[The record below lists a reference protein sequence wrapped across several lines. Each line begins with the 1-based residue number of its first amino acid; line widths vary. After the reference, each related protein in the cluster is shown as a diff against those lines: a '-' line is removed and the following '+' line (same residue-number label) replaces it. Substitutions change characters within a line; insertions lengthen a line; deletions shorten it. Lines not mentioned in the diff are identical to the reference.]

1 MANLVPGASRLR
13 STVACGAARSYFGHV
28 AGLLSKGCDC
38 MLCVQ
43 RQFTAAV
50 LRSTTLA
57 LLSATYG
64 EYGLAIEVRSH
75 VAI

>member
-1 MANLVPGASRLR
+1 
-13 STVACGAARSYFGHV
+13 
-28 AGLLSKGCDC
+28 